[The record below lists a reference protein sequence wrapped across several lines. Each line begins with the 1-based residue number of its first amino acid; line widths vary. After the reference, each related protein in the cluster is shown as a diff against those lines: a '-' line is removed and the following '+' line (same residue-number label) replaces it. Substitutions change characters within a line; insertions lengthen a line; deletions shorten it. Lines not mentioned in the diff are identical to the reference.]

1 MARERGQWG
10 AKRSLPSQHCPG
22 EDPPSSPYRV
32 LLRMPPQ
39 SSMTSDRNRRRLRVF
54 WRRRH
59 RATTPPAPGG
69 GSPRCGGRRSHPTC
83 RIRCLAYV
91 GLQGHGVCQRGFAP
105 SAQGCDVGGG
115 RVVNVHGLGKVVDGA
130 GGRPGQTAP
139 CLPGHARARGARRGT
154 QAEGHHERAA

>member
-1 MARERGQWG
+1 MRRRPNQRGARRELPIASLRPAVSPPARDAALMAPRGGREGRERGQWG

-59 RATTPPAPGG
+59 RATTPPPRRGGAPPDVVAGAHTPLAEYVASPTSDSKATVFVKGG
-69 GSPRCGGRRSHPTC
+69 LR
-83 RIRCLAYV
+83 L
-91 GLQGHGVCQRGFAP
+91 
-105 SAQGCDVGGG
+105 
-115 RVVNVHGLGKVVDGA
+115 VH
-130 GGRPGQTAP
+130 
-139 CLPGHARARGARRGT
+139 RGAMSEEDGS
-154 QAEGHHERAA
+154 